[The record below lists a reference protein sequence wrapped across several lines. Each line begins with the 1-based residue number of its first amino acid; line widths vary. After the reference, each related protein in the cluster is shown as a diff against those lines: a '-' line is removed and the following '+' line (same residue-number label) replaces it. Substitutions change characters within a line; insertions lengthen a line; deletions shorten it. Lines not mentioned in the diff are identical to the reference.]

1 MSTLQSSTT
10 QSLSRSAGSSRPQ
23 WWDHVLVIVLYGAL
37 WGAVEAFLGYGLHLL
52 RRVVPVPGLTG
63 FMLFP
68 VGLLIMLAAFRAS
81 ESRWAPLGIAAI
93 AAATKLASVVLP
105 GVTPLFVVNPSL
117 AILAEGAVVT
127 AGVALMAP
135 SRGAGAFPQALT
147 VSFAWRAAFLGL
159 VIALPVQKGILMKG
173 TEALLYF
180 LIVESV
186 VNAVLIGGASLA
198 GITARRL
205 SAASARLATPA
216 VAAAVVV
223 LAVGLQGLSALL

>member
-1 MSTLQSSTT
+1 MNTQQSSTT
-10 QSLSRSAGSSRPQ
+10 QPSRPSGNSHSQ
-23 WWDHVLVIVLYGAL
+23 WWDRMIVIVLYGAL
-37 WGAVEAFLGYGLHLL
+37 WGAVEASLGYGLHLL

-63 FMLFP
+63 FILFP

-81 ESRWAPLGIAAI
+81 GSRLAPLGVAMV

-135 SRGAGAFPQALT
+135 ARGAVAFPQALA
-147 VSFAWRAAFLGL
+147 VSLAWRAAFLGL
-159 VIALPVQKGILMKG
+159 VVALPVQKGILMKG

-180 LIVESV
+180 LVVESA

-198 GITARRL
+198 GMSAQRL
-205 SAASARLATPA
+205 SAAAARLATPA
-216 VAAAVVV
+216 VAAVVVV
-223 LAVGLQGLSALL
+223 LAVGLQAVTALM

>member
-1 MSTLQSSTT
+1 MNTTQSSTT
-10 QSLSRSAGSSRPQ
+10 DSLSRSSQTTRSQ
-23 WWDHVLVIVLYGAL
+23 WWDGITVFVLYGAL
-37 WGAVEAFLGYGLHLL
+37 WGAVEASLGYGLHLL
-52 RRVVPVPGLTG
+52 RRVLPVPGLTG
-63 FMLFP
+63 FILFP

-81 ESRWAPLGIAAI
+81 RSSWAPLGVAVV

-127 AGVALMAP
+127 AGVAVMAP
-135 SRGAGAFPQALT
+135 ARGVRIFPQALT
-147 VSFAWRAAFLGL
+147 VSLAWRAAFLGL
-159 VIALPVQKGILMKG
+159 VVALPVQKGILMKG
-173 TEALLYF
+173 TDALLYF
-180 LIVESV
+180 LFVESA

-205 SAASARLATPA
+205 SAVSARLATPA

-223 LAVGLQGLSALL
+223 LAVGLQAVTSLL